1 MGSFPKNITIH
12 EFCFC
17 ERKGKVPMRK
27 MWAKV
32 LPPFII
38 GDSTPD
44 RVSTLKHA
52 LGALDNERRI
62 ATKVNMSYS

>member
-1 MGSFPKNITIH
+1 
-12 EFCFC
+12 
-17 ERKGKVPMRK
+17 MRK

-32 LPPFII
+32 LPPFVI